1 MIGVL
6 VFVVFAVGVF
16 GAAYLTFAPSDDSK
30 SATSRSGDALTTTT
44 TVVKPSGPYRVITGV
59 NVRQGPGTTTP
70 SVGTIETGHVVFVTC
85 VIDGESVDGPT
96 GPSTKWVR
104 LGGFGPTGYVTVQYV
119 DLGSDLQTPGKIP
132 VCPGV

>member
-6 VFVVFAVGVF
+6 LFLVVAVGVF

-30 SATSRSGDALTTTT
+30 TATRSGDALTTTT

-59 NVRQGPGTTTP
+59 NVRQGPGTTTA

-104 LGGFGPTGYVTVQYV
+104 LGGFGPTGYLTVQYV
-119 DLGSDLQTPGKIP
+119 DLGADLQTPGKIP